1 MLSVHQFSGHPF
13 GVTVEREG
21 ASATL
26 RLSGEFDVACEDE
39 FADATTDALSNGTRE
54 LLVDLR
60 DLTFID
66 SSGLRFLI
74 ALWMESRRKDFDLSL
89 LQGTGHV
96 RRVLDIAG
104 LERVLPIADAGSS
117 RQPDA

>member
-1 MLSVHQFSGHPF
+1 VTSVHRHPGHPF
-13 GVTVEREG
+13 AASVERDG
-21 ASATL
+21 AAATL
-26 RLSGEFDVACEDE
+26 RLSGEFDVACEDSFKQAVAE
-39 FADATTDALSNGTRE
+39 ALSDGTHE

-60 DLTFID
+60 DLAFID

-74 ALWMESRRKDFDLSL
+74 AVWMESRRDGFDLSV

-117 RQPDA
+117 KQSDA